1 MCGASIVHYCVLLCQ
16 IASFR
21 LGFFLYLSSIKI
33 SIWHYKQPD
42 WNFSTWVW
50 ISPRMIKY
58 CWWNKS
64 WATLL
69 VLHLLA
75 RIYHKGCLCCWR
87 EDRCLLFTRRLS
99 EGCTADYVQQVVD
112 ALLERGFFSKA
123 QYEKNGILTS
133 ESIQDHYF
141 EAVQQRKCV
150 EVSTD
155 YLLIE
160 ISKYKNLYV
169 DGSNVGIS
177 TENVDMKTWSYKV
190 KQSKKR
196 KRTPLHFVL
205 QKRRGFLRRKR
216 PFLLF
221 L

>member
-1 MCGASIVHYCVLLCQ
+1 M
-16 IASFR
+16 
-21 LGFFLYLSSIKI
+21 
-33 SIWHYKQPD
+33 
-42 WNFSTWVW
+42 
-50 ISPRMIKY
+50 
-58 CWWNKS
+58 
-64 WATLL
+64 L

-87 EDRCLLFTRRLS
+87 EDRCLLFTCRLS

-177 TENVDMKTWSYKV
+177 TENVDMKT
-190 KQSKKR
+190 
-196 KRTPLHFVL
+196 
-205 QKRRGFLRRKR
+205 
-216 PFLLF
+216 
-221 L
+221 

>member
-69 VLHLLA
+69 VLHLLV

-112 ALLERGFFSKA
+112 ALLERGFLVKPNTKKWNSYFGK
-123 QYEKNGILTS
+123 YTGPLLWGGTTTEVCRGEYWLLVDRDFK
-133 ESIQDHYF
+133 IQ
-141 EAVQQRKCV
+141 E
-150 EVSTD
+150 
-155 YLLIE
+155 
-160 ISKYKNLYV
+160 
-169 DGSNVGIS
+169 
-177 TENVDMKTWSYKV
+177 
-190 KQSKKR
+190 
-196 KRTPLHFVL
+196 FVC
-205 QKRRGFLRRKR
+205 GW
-216 PFLLF
+216 
-221 L
+221 